1 MSEERDRSRLFP
13 LRGSQ
18 EGRLRG
24 SEGSRD
30 GAAAGASGGAEW
42 KSVKHVSAA
51 RSLSLWPVL
60 ISSIRGR

>member
-13 LRGSQ
+13 LCGSQ
-18 EGRLRG
+18 ERKLGG
-24 SEGSRD
+24 FEGSRD
-30 GAAAGASGGAEW
+30 GVAAAASGRVEW
-42 KSVKHVSAA
+42 KSVKRVSAA